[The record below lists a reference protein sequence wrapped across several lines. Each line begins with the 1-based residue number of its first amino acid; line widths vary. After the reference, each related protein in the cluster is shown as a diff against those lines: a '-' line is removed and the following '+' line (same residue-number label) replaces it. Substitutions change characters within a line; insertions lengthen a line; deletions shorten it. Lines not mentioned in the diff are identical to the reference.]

1 MAVVDETAFVML
13 ISGFW
18 ALAAY
23 AAYLRLFVVRRLR
36 RRIDQVVD
44 TRLSAAP
51 AAASAP
57 SGESATALTQVNRRL
72 AVLERI
78 VTDGG
83 VETAAQIE
91 ALRDRAREPELT
103 R

>member
-13 ISGFW
+13 ISGLW

-23 AAYLRLFVVRRLR
+23 AIYLRVFVVRRLNR
-36 RRIDQVVD
+36 RLDQVID
-44 TRLSAAP
+44 KRLAAAP
-51 AAASAP
+51 AQASVDGAE
-57 SGESATALTQVNRRL
+57 GEKINRRL

-83 VETAAQIE
+83 IHTAAQIE
-91 ALRDRAREPELT
+91 ALRDREPELT

>member
-13 ISGFW
+13 ITGLW
-18 ALAAY
+18 ALALY
-23 AAYLRLFVVRRLR
+23 AAYLRIFVVRRLR
-36 RRIDQVVD
+36 RRIDQLVD
-44 TRLSAAP
+44 QRLAATP
-51 AAASAP
+51 AQLP
-57 SGESATALTQVNRRL
+57 SDNADGEKINRRL

-83 VETAAQIE
+83 FHTAAQID
-91 ALRDRAREPELT
+91 ALRDREPELT

>member
-1 MAVVDETAFVML
+1 MAVVDETAFVMMICGL
-13 ISGFW
+13 W

-23 AAYLRLFVVRRLR
+23 AIYLRFFVVRRLNR
-36 RRIDQVVD
+36 RLDQVIDQ
-44 TRLSAAP
+44 RLAAAP
-51 AAASAP
+51 VQVPVDGAE
-57 SGESATALTQVNRRL
+57 GEQINRRL

-83 VETAAQIE
+83 IHTAAQIE
-91 ALRDRAREPELT
+91 ALRDREPELT

>member
-13 ISGFW
+13 ITGLW

-23 AAYLRLFVVRRLR
+23 ALYLRVFVVRRLR
-36 RRIDQVVD
+36 RRVDQLVD
-44 TRLSAAP
+44 QRLAATPLPAP
-51 AAASAP
+51 AAVDG
-57 SGESATALTQVNRRL
+57 GEGEKINRRL

-83 VETAAQIE
+83 IHTAAQIE
-91 ALRDRAREPELT
+91 ALRDREPELT

>member
-1 MAVVDETAFVML
+1 MAVVDETAFVMMICGL
-13 ISGFW
+13 W

-23 AAYLRLFVVRRLR
+23 AIYLRVFVVRRLNR
-36 RRIDQVVD
+36 RLEEVIDQ
-44 TRLSAAP
+44 RLASVP
-51 AAASAP
+51 AQASADNIE
-57 SGESATALTQVNRRL
+57 GEKINRRL

-83 VETAAQIE
+83 IHTAAQIE
-91 ALRDRAREPELT
+91 ALRDREPELT

>member
-18 ALAAY
+18 ALALY
-23 AAYLRLFVVRRLR
+23 AAYLRFFVVRRLR

-44 TRLSAAP
+44 HRLSAAP
-51 AAASAP
+51 AQLPADSADA
-57 SGESATALTQVNRRL
+57 EKVNRRL

-83 VETAAQIE
+83 IHTAAQIE
-91 ALRDRAREPELT
+91 ALRDREPELT

>member
-13 ISGFW
+13 ITGLW

-23 AAYLRLFVVRRLR
+23 ALYLRVFVVRRLR
-36 RRIDQVVD
+36 RRVDQLVD
-44 TRLSAAP
+44 QRLAATP
-51 AAASAP
+51 VQP
-57 SGESATALTQVNRRL
+57 PALTDGVEGEKINRRL

-83 VETAAQIE
+83 LHTAAQIE
-91 ALRDRAREPELT
+91 ALRDREPELT

>member
-1 MAVVDETAFVML
+1 MAVVDETVFVMMICGL
-13 ISGFW
+13 W

-23 AAYLRLFVVRRLR
+23 AIYLRFFVVRRLNR
-36 RRIDQVVD
+36 RLDQVVD
-44 TRLSAAP
+44 QRLAAAP
-51 AAASAP
+51 AQVPVDGAE
-57 SGESATALTQVNRRL
+57 GEKINRRL

-83 VETAAQIE
+83 IHTAAQIE
-91 ALRDRAREPELT
+91 ALREREPELT

>member
-13 ISGFW
+13 ICGFW
-18 ALAAY
+18 ALALY
-23 AAYLRLFVVRRLR
+23 AAYLRFFVVRRLR

-44 TRLSAAP
+44 SRLENAAP
-51 AAASAP
+51 SAVEANGAAIS
-57 SGESATALTQVNRRL
+57 QVHRRL

-83 VETAAQIE
+83 IHTAAQIE
-91 ALRDRAREPELT
+91 ALRDREPELT